1 MIIMKHTENL
11 YNDISDK
18 LENSLDLFLI
28 NINLDSNQKEKVI
41 EFINKAFI
49 EGNQFAINNN
59 VEEAKLAFEN
69 LLKGVTKDN

>member
-1 MIIMKHTENL
+1 MKHTENL